1 MIDMGW
7 VSNDME
13 SGWCHAGPYRAMR
26 GHSVMYSLQC
36 RQNLSLEV
44 ENLAKKSDKTAVESQ
59 RPNDQ
64 SSDREDIDEKD
75 VAREKKETQV
85 PIEDVSELE
94 TFWRSYIA
102 WSSTIQTG

>member
-1 MIDMGW
+1 M
-7 VSNDME
+7 
-13 SGWCHAGPYRAMR
+13 
-26 GHSVMYSLQC
+26 
-36 RQNLSLEV
+36 

-102 WSSTIQTG
+102 